1 MLPIP
6 DSNGRIRTSSP
17 VQADTSDAIADNAEP
32 IASAAG
38 AQERYEPV
46 AEQTIDAETVDNDVD
61 MRTQS
66 AVPPSADE
74 EDTASDQ
81 RYSYDGDFSFGD
93 GDAIVLDDD
102 GDESDEEPIIIDN
115 AEAPDETVDA
125 DDGIPPVENMQTND
139 SLQDDS
145 TDDGFLPK
153 DETRENP
160 DPEDDD
166 SDDSDEADGDESHD
180 STSDYD
186 DDASPG
192 LTDGG
197 DDHADD
203 TDEDSSGDDNADDD
217 NHTSAWQRFR
227 SVFSRK
233 ASAHDAKDGDAEGLG
248 AKFKDFTAR
257 LKSEIG
263 QGDDEP
269 DDGAPEYGQG
279 LAAEPDESRK
289 RRESDDEPGNG
300 KRRRSHHPLRRAR
313 DLFFKVSR
321 ARRRLY
327 IICSIIACL
336 LGVWTVPNLHAALSP
351 SSSSFEENEGTVKVA
366 DPKYADNHVSFKA
379 TNDSDMI
386 AHISVKGTVKAW
398 SPRPMWPSSLFAPR
412 TIMGCG
418 ETSMDINPG
427 ESKTITMECHGGS
440 GIWKRPAIEV
450 ISG

>member
-6 DSNGRIRTSSP
+6 DSNGRIRTPSTR
-17 VQADTSDAIADNAEP
+17 QADADDAIADNAEP
-32 IASAAG
+32 VTSVPE
-38 AQERYEPV
+38 AQEKYEPV
-46 AEQTIDAETVDNDVD
+46 AEQTIDTETVDDAAD
-61 MRTQS
+61 LRAQS
-66 AVPPSADE
+66 AATSSADE
-74 EDTASDQ
+74 EDTASDRQ
-81 RYSYDGDFSFGD
+81 YSYDGDFSFGD

-115 AEAPDETVDA
+115 AEAQDMTVDA
-125 DDGIPPVENMQTND
+125 DDAPAVEDIQTND

-145 TDDGFLPK
+145 TDDGLIPE
-153 DETRENP
+153 DEAGENP
-160 DPEDDD
+160 DPENDD
-166 SDDSDEADGDESHD
+166 SDDSDEADGNGSHD
-180 STSDYD
+180 SASDYD

-192 LTDGG
+192 LTDSG

-203 TDEDSSGDDNADDD
+203 ADGDPPGDDNVDDD
-217 NHTSAWQRFR
+217 SHMSAWQRFR

-233 ASAHDAKDGDAEGLG
+233 ASAHDAKDDDAEGLG

-269 DDGAPEYGQG
+269 DDGTPEHGQG

-289 RRESDDEPGNG
+289 RREPDDQPGNG
-300 KRRRSHHPLRRAR
+300 KRGRSHHPLRRAR

-336 LGVWTVPNLHAALSP
+336 LGVWTVPNLHAAFSP
-351 SSSSFEENEGTVKVA
+351 SSSSFDENEGTVKVA

-386 AHISVKGTVKAW
+386 AHISVKGMVKAW

-412 TIMGCG
+412 TVMGCG

-427 ESKTITMECHGGS
+427 ESKTITMECHGGD